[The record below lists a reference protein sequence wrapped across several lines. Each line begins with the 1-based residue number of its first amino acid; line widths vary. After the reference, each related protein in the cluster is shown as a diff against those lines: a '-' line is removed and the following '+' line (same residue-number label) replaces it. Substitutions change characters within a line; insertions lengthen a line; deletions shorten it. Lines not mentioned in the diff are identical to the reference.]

1 MSTMMTVFWKEV
13 RDSVRDRRTIAIA
26 LLLGPLI
33 MPILM
38 MGLTSL
44 MSTKQKEKLEKP
56 LDLPVIGIEHAPNL
70 VEWLRQHDVDI
81 KPAPEDPDLAVRNQ
95 DFDVILRIPKSYA
108 EEWRAGKPAAIELIY
123 DSARPIE
130 SGTSISRAR
139 ALLSA
144 YGDGV
149 GKLRLLAR
157 GVNPM
162 IAQPIVITGRDLAT
176 PEGRKSLG
184 LFILPYILLMTGF
197 LGGMQMA
204 IDLTAGERERQSL
217 EPLLATPAT
226 RESIMSGK
234 MLATCAI
241 AVASLVLT
249 LLSFKLTGMFLG
261 SSGGAQFSLSL
272 FSVGKIFLIVFPIV
286 LFGSCLLTMLAAN
299 SKSTREAQSY
309 SAFLMFLPMVPTMYM
324 MVAPVK
330 TQLWMLAVPF
340 LSQNQMIMKVLR
352 SESISMAE
360 WGVCMGASMLLV
372 TVVWWMAAKLYHR
385 EQLAISA

>member
-1 MSTMMTVFWKEV
+1 MSTTMTVFFKEV
-13 RDSVRDRRTIAIA
+13 RDAIRDRRTIAIA
-26 LLLGPLI
+26 LLLGPLL

-38 MGLTSL
+38 VGMTSV
-44 MSTKQKEKLEKP
+44 MAGKQKEKLEKP
-56 LDLPVIGIEHAPNL
+56 LNLPVLGVEHAPNL

-81 KPAPEDPDLAVRNQ
+81 KPAPKDPDAAIRNQ
-95 DFDVILRIPKSYA
+95 DFDVILRIPKTYA
-108 EEWRAGKPAAIELIY
+108 EEWRSGEPAALELIY
-123 DSARPIE
+123 DSARPME
-130 SGTSISRAR
+130 SGTSIGRAR

-144 YGDGV
+144 YGDSV

-162 IAQPIVITGRDLAT
+162 IASPIVVTGRDMAT

-184 LFILPYILLMTGF
+184 LMILPYILLLTGF

-241 AVASLVLT
+241 AVASLILT
-249 LLSFKLTGMFLG
+249 LVSFKITGMMAAG
-261 SSGGAQFSLSL
+261 SGGAQFAM
-272 FSVGKIFLIVFPIV
+272 SVSSVAKIFLIVFPIV
-286 LFGSCLLTMLAAN
+286 LFGSCLLTLLAAN

-309 SAFLMFLPMVPTMYM
+309 SAFLMLLPMIPTMYM

-330 TQLWMLAVPF
+330 TQTWMLAVPF
-340 LSQNQMIMKVLR
+340 MSQNQMIMKVLR
-352 SESISMAE
+352 NEPISATD
-360 WGVCMGASMLLV
+360 WGVCLGASLLLV
-372 TVVWWMAAKLYHR
+372 AIIWWLAAKLYHR
-385 EQLAISA
+385 EQLAISG